1 MERVIINDA
10 SCLIDLRKGR
20 LLHVLCRLPVEVV
33 VPLPIRES
41 ELLDFTP
48 QEWAMLDGDG
58 MVTYDVPPD
67 EVGEAF
73 AIKQEQGRLSANDC
87 FCIVTTNH
95 FDDAILLTGDR
106 LLTRVARERALR
118 VHGILWVTDQLR
130 QLKLCDHNL
139 LVVALNIWR
148 DDRSVFVPNTLIDA
162 QLKLLA

>member
-1 MERVIINDA
+1 MARVIINDA

-58 MVTYDVPPD
+58 MITYDVPPD

-73 AIKQEQGRLSANDC
+73 AIKQQHGRLSANDC
-87 FCIVTTNH
+87 FCIVATKH
-95 FDDAILLTGDR
+95 FDDAIVLTGDR
-106 LLTRVARERALR
+106 LLTRVARERALQ

-130 QLKLCDHNL
+130 LLNLCEDEL
-139 LVVALNIWR
+139 LRTALTIWR
-148 DDRSVFVPNTLIDA
+148 DDKSVFVPNRLINA
-162 QLKLLA
+162 QLQML

>member
-1 MERVIINDA
+1 MACVIINDA

-58 MVTYDVPPD
+58 LVTYDVPPD

-73 AIKQEQGRLSANDC
+73 AIKREHGRLSANDC

-106 LLTRVARERALR
+106 LLTRVARERALQ
-118 VHGILWVTDQLR
+118 VHGILWVTEQLR
-130 QLKLCDHNL
+130 LLDLCENEL
-139 LVVALNIWR
+139 LRTALTFWR
-148 DDRSVFVPNTLIDA
+148 ADKSVFVPNRLIDA
-162 QLKLLA
+162 QLQHLK